1 MNKKNYSKPKT
12 QFTIVSGSM
21 LMELS
26 NITGGGEG
34 GPTRSKYDSRSD
46 DSDWGEF

>member
-12 QFTIVSGSM
+12 QFTIVAGSM
-21 LMELS
+21 LMDTS

-34 GPTRSKYDSRSD
+34 DPTRSKYDSRSD

>member
-26 NITGGGEG
+26 KVSGGGEG
-34 GPTRSKYDSRSD
+34 DPRSKYDSRSD